1 MQIANLQ
8 FAFCNLQ
15 FFLDPPKEIHGMRI
29 IATLLLCGLAVIPA
43 PADESKPLSPADAI
57 KKVNERVTVLMV
69 VKASKNRLEKRGEI
83 YLDSEQDFRDEKNLA
98 IVITKAGAPR
108 FKEAGVD
115 DPATHFKGKTIQV
128 QGTVIM
134 KENRPRIEVD
144 DPKQIQLVEKE
155 KKR

>member
-1 MQIANLQ
+1 
-8 FAFCNLQ
+8 
-15 FFLDPPKEIHGMRI
+15 MRI
-29 IATLLLCGLAVIPA
+29 IATLLLCGLVLVPA
-43 PADESKPLSPADAI
+43 PADESKPLTPAEAI
-57 KKVNERVTVLMV
+57 EKVNENVTVLMV

-83 YLDSEQDFRDEKNLA
+83 YLDSEQDFRDENNLA

-108 FKEAGVD
+108 FKEAGVN

-134 KENRPRIEVD
+134 KDNRPRIEVD
-144 DPKQIQLVEKE
+144 EPKQMKIVEKE